1 MGVAQ
6 CIAQWVSLAAS
17 RGLGQRSIARMG
29 ETKRTEAKPLR
40 QPRRGRTAKAH
51 KAAEKKGTLL
61 FARFPPAWLT
71 RTQDKARIE
80 CEKKKEKKRKNPALI
95 PPLKKKKKKK
105 KK

>member
-1 MGVAQ
+1 
-6 CIAQWVSLAAS
+6 
-17 RGLGQRSIARMG
+17 MG

-80 CEKKKEKKRKNPALI
+80 CEKRKKKEKEEKKKKNKKKKEKEQKKEKKKKEKKDEKAK
-95 PPLKKKKKKK
+95 LKAKKIK
-105 KK
+105 